1 MSPGDASSIVICAF
15 ADLSD
20 PGSRGFRVEREEEPL
35 DLLIVRWEDE
45 VFAYQNRCPHT
56 GINLEWQ
63 PDHFLDGSQTY
74 IQCTTHGALFRIAD
88 GLCLRGPC
96 VGQRLSELE
105 VGVVDGQV
113 VLTL

>member
-1 MSPGDASSIVICAF
+1 MPPGDASSIVICAF
-15 ADLSD
+15 ADLPD
-20 PGSRGFRVEREEEPL
+20 PGSRGFRVEGGEPL
-35 DLLIVRWEDE
+35 DLLIVRRGNA

-63 PDHFLDGSQTY
+63 PDRFLDGSQTY
-74 IQCTTHGALFRIAD
+74 IQCTTHGALFRIED

-96 VGQRLSELE
+96 VGQRLTGLE
-105 VGVVDGQV
+105 AEVVEGQV